1 MMSKSCTVQAA
12 RGFLVLLPALG
23 LLAVLA
29 GAAWAQASAA
39 PARAATP
46 PRTVTWYAN
55 NPGARAS
62 VQLACLDD
70 PGRLGNSPDC
80 INAHQANV
88 EVALRQARSRTGTM
102 DPRDPAF
109 WSNDPQGRRAKLSMC
124 RLNPQLHYCDV
135 ARRSL
140 LIEAGKLQR

>member
-1 MMSKSCTVQAA
+1 MKTSCTVHAA
-12 RGFLVLLPALG
+12 RTFFFSLPM
-23 LLAVLA
+23 LLATAA
-29 GAAWAQASAA
+29 GPAQAQAQASAA

-46 PRTVTWYAN
+46 PRTVSWYAD
-55 NPGARAS
+55 NPAARAS

-88 EVALRQARSRTGTM
+88 EVALKQARSRTGTM

-124 RLNPQLHYCDV
+124 RLNPQLIYCDV
-135 ARRSL
+135 AKRSL
-140 LIEAGKLQR
+140 LVEAGKLQR